1 MTMDAKSLRLTGA
14 VLAAL
19 AWAGVRPAPAAEPA
33 AIVEDV
39 QGAVKNVQVFDYVAV
54 GTQIQLPPRAVLV
67 LGYLKSCARET
78 ITGAKVVV
86 GVDQSTVE
94 GGEVKRERVEC
105 DGGRMQLTTA
115 QASKSGAMVFRG
127 APPKPQAQVT
137 VYGVSPIIT
146 ADGAADRLQIKRLDA
161 TGQPPLDFP
170 AAKSRAGGG
179 VVVDLAKQ
187 NVALAPGGLYQV
199 SSGARSV
206 VFKVDPQ
213 AKPGAG
219 PAVGRLVR
227 LP

>member
-1 MTMDAKSLRLTGA
+1 MPCGPIALRLTGA

-19 AWAGVRPAPAAEPA
+19 AWLVAPPARAADPA

-39 QGAVKNVQVFDYVAV
+39 QGGVKDVQVFDYVAA
-54 GTQIQLPPRAVLV
+54 GTHIQLPARTVLV

-78 ITGAKVVV
+78 ITGGRVVV
-86 GVDQSTVE
+86 GAEQSTVE

-127 APPKPQAQVT
+127 APPRPQAQVT
-137 VYGVSPIIT
+137 VYGVSPIFT
-146 ADGAADRLQIKRLDA
+146 GDGADRIEIKRLDA
-161 TGQPPLDFP
+161 NGQAPLNFP
-170 AAKSRAGGG
+170 LAKPKPGRGI
-179 VVVDLAKQ
+179 VFDLATHD
-187 NVALAPGGLYQV
+187 VRLVPGGLYQA
-199 SSGARSV
+199 SSGARTV

-213 AKPGAG
+213 AKSGPV

-227 LP
+227 LQ